1 MMSGFRGKILRV
13 NLTNMA
19 VKEEKLDLE
28 AAQEFLGGSGLA
40 AHYYWRH
47 IMDYA
52 EIPEPLSA
60 DNPLIFMTGAL
71 TGLPSYCTART
82 NFCSRSPLTTFFGDA
97 NIGGKIGPKLKFA
110 GYDGIIIE
118 GKSDKPVFI
127 SINDSNV
134 EIRNAEEL
142 WGKGT
147 YDTLEMVREELG
159 NKKAEVVCIGPA
171 GENFVKYS
179 CIMTHGGRAAGR
191 TGMGAVMGSKNL
203 KAIAVHGTNREFDL
217 PEEFMLLSKDAY
229 NSVKED
235 YTVEIFSEFGT
246 SGYLDVALEHYGDI
260 PIRNW
265 SKGTLENGTNLS
277 GITMSETILIGK
289 STCYRCPIACG
300 REIEIT
306 KGKYKT
312 DKTDGPEFETLA
324 SMGTNL
330 EITDLEAIVFAN
342 IKANDYGIDT
352 ISVGATIGVYYDLIE
367 KGAIPIKKHPR
378 DIKSEFGDA
387 DSLLRLLEL
396 ISKRQGI
403 GDDLAEG
410 SKILAQKYSHPELAP
425 QVAGLE
431 APTHDPRAFSGL
443 AVMYVTSPRGA
454 CHLNG
459 DAYYVQ
465 QGLIFPDLG
474 IDNLPN
480 DRFDNVGVVQ
490 PLVYLQSYRQ
500 VYNSAGV
507 CQFYNPSGS
516 KLARLISIAISRK
529 TSTKELLK
537 TGDRIFGLKRIIN
550 MKLGWTP
557 SLEFLPKVM
566 LQKLEGPTE
575 GRIPDVKIQLD
586 LWYKYRKYNRKTG
599 IPSKSELKRLNLEKY
614 L

>member
-1 MMSGFRGKILRV
+1 MSGFRGKILRIDLA
-13 NLTNMA
+13 NKEI
-19 VKEEKLDLE
+19 KEEKLDLK
-28 AAQEFLGGSGLA
+28 AAQDFLGGSGLA
-40 AHYYWRH
+40 THYYWH
-47 IMDYA
+47 YIKDFD
-52 EIPEPLSA
+52 EIPEPLSS
-60 DNPLIFMTGAL
+60 DNPLIFMTGVL
-71 TGLPSYCTART
+71 TGLPSYCTARS
-82 NFCSRSPLTTFFGDA
+82 NFCSRSPLTTFYGET
-97 NIGGKIGPKLKFA
+97 NIGGKIGPRLKFA
-110 GYDGIIIE
+110 GYDGIIIV
-118 GKSDKPVFI
+118 GKSEEPVYI

-134 EIRNAEEL
+134 EIRNAEGF

-147 YDTLEMVREELG
+147 YDTLEGIREELG
-159 NKKAEVVCIGPA
+159 NKRAEVVCIGPA
-171 GENFVKYS
+171 GENLVKFA

-191 TGMGAVMGSKNL
+191 TGMGAIMGSKNL
-203 KAIAVHGTNREFDL
+203 KAIAIHGTNNKFAL
-217 PEEFMLLSKDAY
+217 PDEFMLLSKEAY
-229 NSVKED
+229 DSVKED

-277 GITMSETILIGK
+277 GITMAETILTGK

-312 DKTDGPEFETLA
+312 EKTDGPEFETLA

-342 IKANDYGIDT
+342 IKANDFGIDT
-352 ISVGATIGVYYDLIE
+352 ISTGATIGVYFDLIK
-367 KGAIPIKKHPR
+367 KGAIPIKKLPR
-378 DIKSEFGDA
+378 DILSEFGDA
-387 DSLLRLLEL
+387 KSLLRLLEL
-396 ISKRQGI
+396 ISKREGI
-403 GDDLAEG
+403 GDILAEG
-410 SKILAQKYSHPELAP
+410 SKILAEKYNHPDLAP

-459 DAYYVQ
+459 DAYLVQ
-465 QGLIFPDLG
+465 QGMIFPDIG

-480 DRFDNVGVVQ
+480 DRFENEGVIQ

-500 VYNSAGV
+500 VYNAAGI

-516 KLARLISIAISRK
+516 KLARLISIASDKNI
-529 TSTKELLK
+529 TAKELLQI
-537 TGDRIFGLKRIIN
+537 GDRIFGLKRILN
-550 MKLGWTP
+550 KKLGWTP

-566 LQKLEGPTE
+566 LQKLEGPTK
-575 GRIPDVKIQLD
+575 GSVPDVKIQLD
-586 LWYKYRKYNRKTG
+586 LWYKYRNYNRKTG
-599 IPSKSELKRLNLEKY
+599 IPKKSELKRLNLENY

>member
-1 MMSGFRGKILRV
+1 MSGFRGKILRID
-13 NLTNMA
+13 LTNKE
-19 VKEEKLDLE
+19 VKEEKLDLK

-40 AHYYWRH
+40 AHYYWH
-47 IMDYA
+47 YIKDFE
-52 EIPEPLSA
+52 EIPEPLSS
-60 DNPLIFMTGAL
+60 DNPLIFMTGVL
-71 TGLPSYCTART
+71 TGLPSYCTARA
-82 NFCSRSPLTTFFGDA
+82 NFCSRSPLTTFFGEA
-97 NIGGKIGPKLKFA
+97 NIGGKIGPRLKFA

-118 GKSDKPVFI
+118 GKSEKPVYV
-127 SINDSNV
+127 SINNSKV
-134 EIRNAEEL
+134 EIRNAEGF

-147 YDTLEMVREELG
+147 YDTLEGIREELG
-159 NKKAEVVCIGPA
+159 NKRAEVVCIGPG
-171 GENFVKYS
+171 GENLVKYS

-203 KAIAVHGTNREFDL
+203 KAIAIFGSNNKFDL
-217 PEEFMLLSKDAY
+217 PDEFLLLSKEAY

-277 GITMSETILIGK
+277 GITMAETIVTGK

-300 REIEIT
+300 REIQIK

-312 DKTDGPEFETLA
+312 KKTDGPEFETIA
-324 SMGTNL
+324 SLGSNL
-330 EITDLEAIVFAN
+330 GITDLEAVVFAN
-342 IKANDYGIDT
+342 IKANDIGIDT
-352 ISVGATIGVYYDLIE
+352 ISTGGTIGVFFDLVEKDLI
-367 KGAIPIKKHPR
+367 P
-378 DIKSEFGDA
+378 KSDLPKNIQCKFGVA
-387 DSLLRLLEL
+387 ESLVKLLEL
-396 ISKRQGI
+396 IGNRKGI
-403 GDDLAEG
+403 GDVLAEG
-410 SKILAQKYSHPELAP
+410 SKILAEKYGRLDLAP

-459 DAYYVQ
+459 DAYLVQ
-465 QGLIFPDLG
+465 QGMIFPDIG

-480 DRFDNVGVVQ
+480 DRFENEGIIQ

-500 VYNSAGV
+500 VYNAAGI

-516 KLARLISIAISRK
+516 KLAGLISIANGKNISPK
-529 TSTKELLK
+529 DLLQI
-537 TGDRIFGLKRIIN
+537 GDRIFGLKRILN
-550 MKLGWTP
+550 TKLGWSP

-566 LQKLEGPTE
+566 LQKLEGPTK
-575 GRIPDVKIQLD
+575 GSVPDVKIQLD
-586 LWYKYRKYNRKTG
+586 LWYKYRNYHRKTG
-599 IPSKSELKRLNLEKY
+599 IPTKSELKRLNLEIY